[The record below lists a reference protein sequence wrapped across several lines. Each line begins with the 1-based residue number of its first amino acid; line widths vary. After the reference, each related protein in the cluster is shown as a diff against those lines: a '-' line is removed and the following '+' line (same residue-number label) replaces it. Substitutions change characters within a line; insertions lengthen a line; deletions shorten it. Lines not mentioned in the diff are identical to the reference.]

1 MPVSKNKTIEIA
13 RRRALVAEMY
23 IRKMYQHDIAAELGV
38 TRRTIINDLQALQ
51 KEWQESAAVNIAESK
66 AEQLA
71 KIDELERQAW
81 DAWEQSKGER
91 KISRIRGAPGKAD
104 DSKPNI
110 LEKTVTTEERTGN
123 IVYWNAVLDCIKER
137 CKILGLN
144 APEQHEHNTKITV
157 SYPED

>member
-1 MPVSKNKTIEIA
+1 MAVPKSKRIEIS

-38 TRRTIINDLQALQ
+38 ARQTVMADLKVLQ

-91 KISRIRGAPGKAD
+91 KISRIRGASGKAD

-157 SYPED
+157 SYPEE

>member
-1 MPVSKNKTIEIA
+1 MAVPKSKKIEIS

-38 TRRTIINDLQALQ
+38 ARQTVMADLKALQ